1 MHVDKKSNMLF
12 FLVIQT
18 VYGGSKDNKN
28 FFLRIHNPLLHL
40 VFFYT
45 LCELLSY
52 LHLLP
57 KD

>member
-1 MHVDKKSNMLF
+1 MHVDKKSKDF
-12 FLVIQT
+12 FLAIQT
-18 VYGGSKDNKN
+18 VYGGSKDNKK